1 MRGGIK
7 LQGTNDKLLARASN
21 LNGGSYP
28 TFGGN
33 SAYFVYAGSDI
44 YLSANGQSVNLT
56 KIAKAFGGIRTAAI
70 PTSFNSNGTAAGW
83 YNVELS

>member
-1 MRGGIK
+1 M
-7 LQGTNDKLLARASN
+7 QGANDKLLVRASN

-28 TFGGN
+28 TFGAT

-44 YLSANGQSVNLT
+44 YLSSNGTAINLT
-56 KIAKAFGGIRTAAI
+56 KIIKAFGGIRTAAI

-83 YNVELS
+83 YNVNMG